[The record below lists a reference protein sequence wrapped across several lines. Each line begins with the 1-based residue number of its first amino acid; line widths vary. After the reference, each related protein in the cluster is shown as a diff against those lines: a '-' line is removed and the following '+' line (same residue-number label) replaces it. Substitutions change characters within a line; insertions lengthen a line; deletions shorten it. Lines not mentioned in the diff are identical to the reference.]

1 MARGIPLN
9 TAGVKIGYCVE
20 TTAGT
25 RPVTGYKQI
34 HDIKEVPDFNP
45 EPEAHETT
53 DLEATEYKTYV
64 AGLKDV
70 GGALG
75 FTANFTQELQ
85 TAWKAIISAYE
96 TAKTSTLGMYFVIEH
111 PGLADAVYFRG
122 EPSAMGIPAMSANS
136 VLETTL
142 YITPTGEPTWAT
154 KPTEWVGGKA

>member
-45 EPEAHETT
+45 EPETIEAT
-53 DLEATEYKTYV
+53 DLEETEYKFYV

-75 FTANFTQELQ
+75 FLANFTQTLQ
-85 TAWKAIISAYE
+85 TQWESIVSAYN
-96 TAKTSTLGMYFVIEH
+96 TAIADNKRMWFEISH
-111 PGLADAVYFRG
+111 PKL
-122 EPSAMGIPAMSANS
+122 EKS
-136 VLETTL
+136 VFF
-142 YITPTGEPTWAT
+142 
-154 KPTEWVGGKA
+154 TEK